1 MSWLAILLSRT
12 ARFSTAILLVP
23 AVFTGACTRPPGIT
37 PETEQVVRQEP
48 PDLRESADVS
58 NRVFGARIS
67 NGKVVEF
74 TSTDIAK
81 SAFSRMPFEKT
92 KDEKPPKSVT
102 PEKIHPLLEKWIH
115 SRPGS
120 DVETVVVT
128 FLDDL
133 RIPRFPEPATGEPR
147 DSATNKRALERANA
161 IVRDLQAR
169 RAAGYKKLAEDLR
182 STYKAEIVEEFW
194 LVRALTVRVPLA
206 SVRAL
211 AARTDVMYLEP
222 NQTEDIPPQNA
233 NNNDDVDDGRAR
245 INSDPYF
252 NVGLTGGF
260 IGLLDSGMRF
270 THVQFNNP
278 SHIAFRRDC
287 VNGGNDCNSGGN
299 LNVNDDC
306 WNHGTSS
313 AAIITAN
320 ARQGAAFRGVTG
332 ITLDSFKVYP
342 STFNGNACTGGLNTT
357 AAVRGFQRAVAVLD
371 RVIVAEMQGSGNYL
385 STISVA
391 ADNAFDAGAV
401 VIAAN
406 GNNGPNPGTVNAP
419 ASAHRVIGIG
429 NFDVQTQNQ
438 IASQSRGATPDNRF
452 KPDVQAP
459 TNTETAST
467 GCPFGQSCTQS
478 DTAFRVFGG
487 TSGATPYGAAGAALL
502 RNWLRGTSFS
512 IDPGQVY
519 AQMILS
525 GQQPFPFNNTSGAGP
540 LRLPTDGWAW
550 WGKVS
555 VSDGETIEIPIGVS
569 GGNPNRF
576 DAALWWPE
584 GALQFL
590 FITIESHNDV
600 DLAIIDP
607 NGSVRDSSPS
617 IPSVFER
624 ARATGSIPSGTWKVR
639 IRGFNVPAG
648 PQTVYWAAAA
658 HRQ

>member
-1 MSWLAILLSRT
+1 MMTRLSPV
-12 ARFSTAILLVP
+12 ALLLV
-23 AVFTGACTRPPGIT
+23 AVFIGACAPTPGPGT
-37 PETEQVVRQEP
+37 LVGQAP
-48 PDLRESADVS
+48 PDLRESEDVA
-58 NRVFGARIS
+58 NRIFGARIEQ
-67 NGKVVEF
+67 GKVVEF
-74 TSTDIAK
+74 IATDVPA
-81 SAFSRMPFEKT
+81 SAVSRVPFEKT
-92 KDEKPPKSVT
+92 KTERTPPDVT
-102 PEKIHPLLEKWIH
+102 PAKIHPLLEKWIG

-120 DVETVVVT
+120 DVETVVIN

-133 RIPRFPEPATGEPR
+133 RIPRFPEPATGERR
-147 DSATNKRALERANA
+147 DSQTNTRALERANA

-169 RAAGYKKLAEDLR
+169 RSVGYKALA
-182 STYKAEIVEEFW
+182 AELKSAHRAEVVEEFW

-206 SVRAL
+206 SVRGL
-211 AARTDVMYLEP
+211 AARKDVIYLEP
-222 NQTEDIPPQNA
+222 NQTEDIPPQNG
-233 NNNDDVDDGRAR
+233 NNNDDVDDGRGR

-270 THVQFNNP
+270 SHVQFNSP
-278 SHIAFRRDC
+278 STIAFRRDC
-287 VNGGNDCNSGGN
+287 VNGGNDCNSGGS
-299 LNVNDDC
+299 LNPNDDC

-313 AAIITAN
+313 AAIITGN
-320 ARQGAAFRGVTG
+320 NRQGAAFRGVTG
-332 ITLDSFKVYP
+332 ITLDSFKVFP
-342 STFNGNACTGGLNTT
+342 STFNGTACTGGLNTT
-357 AAVRGFQRAVAVLD
+357 AAVRGFQQAVAVLD

-406 GNNGPNPGTVNAP
+406 GNNGPNASTVNAP

-429 NFDVQTQNQ
+429 NFDVQTLTQ
-438 IASQSRGATPDNRF
+438 INGQSRGPTPDNRF

-467 GCPFGQSCTQS
+467 GCPFGQTCVQS

-487 TSGATPYGAAGAALL
+487 TSGATPYGGAAAALL
-502 RNWLRGTSFS
+502 RNFLRGTSFS

-555 VSDGETIEIPIGVS
+555 VSDGTTIEIPIGVS

-576 DAALWWPE
+576 DAAIWWPE
-584 GALQFL
+584 TALQFL

-600 DLAIIDP
+600 DLSIIDP
-607 NGSVRDSSPS
+607 SNTVRGSSVS
-617 IPSVFER
+617 ISSVFER
-624 ARATGSIPSGTWKVR
+624 ARATGAIPSGTWKVR